1 MNWSGAL
8 VQNVAAVP
16 RRPAIE
22 VDQHLHVLA
31 PNDSRA
37 LSRINGPHRHE
48 VAMLRN
54 AQSVKRYQLSRQ
66 KRPAIEAKEIYTGEK
81 EPYCCWHT

>member
-1 MNWSGAL
+1 MNGSGAL
-8 VQNVAAVP
+8 VQNVAAVS

-37 LSRINGPHRHE
+37 LARITAPHGHE

-54 AQSVKRYQLSRQ
+54 AQCQ
-66 KRPAIEAKEIYTGEK
+66 KIPTIEAKETGYRGKRIYTGAK

>member
-1 MNWSGAL
+1 
-8 VQNVAAVP
+8 VQNVAAVS

-31 PNDSRA
+31 PNDRRGLA
-37 LSRINGPHRHE
+37 RIKPPHGHE

-54 AQSVKRYQLSRQ
+54 AQSVKRYQLQRQ
-66 KRPAIEAKEIYTGEK
+66 KRPAIMAKEIYTGAK